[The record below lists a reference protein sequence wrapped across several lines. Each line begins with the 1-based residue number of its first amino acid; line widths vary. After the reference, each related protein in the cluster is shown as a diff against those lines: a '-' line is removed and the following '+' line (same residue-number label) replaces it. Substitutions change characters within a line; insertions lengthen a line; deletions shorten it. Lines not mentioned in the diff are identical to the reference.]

1 MFEIFLANHIFF
13 RLFIPI
19 YLLLLQ
25 TKNTHFPTQAS
36 KERGKIEYFSKVFT
50 VHVEK
55 IFKLLKP

>member
-50 VHVEK
+50 STR
-55 IFKLLKP
+55 